1 MDSNKELR
9 IEYLGIDEVKPYE
22 RNPRKND
29 QAVEI
34 VMKSIQEFGFK
45 NPIILDKNNVIVAG
59 HTRLEA
65 AKRLGLREV
74 PTIKAEG
81 LTENQIK
88 AFRIM
93 DNKSSEYAD
102 WDYDLLMNEIEG
114 LKENEDFDLET
125 TGFSNAD
132 LDNIEKQS
140 EKALEEVDEN
150 VETQFECPKCGYK
163 Y

>member
-1 MDSNKELR
+1 MSTKLS
-9 IEYLGIDEVKPYE
+9 IEYFGIEKIKPYE
-22 RNPRKND
+22 NNPRKND

-65 AKRLGLREV
+65 AKRLGIKEV
-74 PTIKAEG
+74 PTIKAEE
-81 LTENQIK
+81 LTDNQIK

-102 WDYDLLMNEIEG
+102 WDYDLLMEEIED
-114 LKENEDFDLET
+114 LKEDEDFDLDA
-125 TGFSNAD
+125 TGFSKAD

-140 EKALEEVDEN
+140 EKAIEEIDEDI
-150 VETQFECPKCGYK
+150 ETKFECPKCGYK

>member
-1 MDSNKELR
+1 MNHKKLI
-9 IEYLGIDEVKPYE
+9 IEYIGIDSIKPYTK
-22 RNPRKND
+22 NPRKNE

-45 NPIILDKNNVIVAG
+45 NPIILDKENVIVAG

-65 AKRLGLREV
+65 AKRLGLKEI
-74 PTIKAEG
+74 PTIKAEE

-102 WDYDLLMNEIEG
+102 WDYDLLMEEIED
-114 LKENEDFDLET
+114 LKEDEDFDLET
-125 TGFSNAD
+125 TGFSKAD

-140 EKALEEVDEN
+140 EKAVDEIDEDI
-150 VETQFECPKCGYK
+150 ETEFECPKCGYK